1 MNRSIGAGQDIWTY
15 RKIQP
20 YIILMLSLLLTAYVW
35 RLSDDFIKSQTHQ
48 RFLFRVSDIT
58 KAIVQRLDDYRII
71 LAGGVGLFAVSDDVN
86 REQWRTYVHSL
97 RLGDNFPGIQG
108 VGFSKRIGP
117 HEKQDHIVGVRA
129 EGFPNYTVR
138 PEGAREE
145 YTSIIYLE
153 PFDFRNQRAFG
164 YDMFSEPVRR
174 TAMTRARDT
183 GDVAMSGKVIL
194 LQETDQNIQAG
205 FLMYVPVYIRH
216 MPINTVEERKSALLG
231 YVYSPFRIGDLI
243 EGIFGKTP
251 PDIDLEIYDGFGPS
265 RNGLMY
271 DSDSDPYG
279 LASSRDRLFSK
290 TEIISI
296 YGQQWTLVFSAR
308 PSFERIDEHYQPM
321 AILGFGLA
329 ISLLLFL
336 FTRSQEITRER
347 AVSLARDMTSV
358 LRETEQRTRSIVE
371 NVVDGI
377 ISINETG
384 IIQTSNPG
392 AERIFG
398 FGPDEI
404 LGNKINVLLPAPH
417 RELHDQYIQRF
428 LATGEGS
435 IIGRTREVTG
445 QKKDGSTFPV
455 EISVSEMKLEN
466 QTSFIGIVRDISQ
479 RKQIEQE
486 LIQARETAE
495 KANRSKSD
503 FLAVMSHEIRT
514 PMNGILGMTQVV
526 MDSELTQEQL
536 DNLELVNYSAESLLS
551 LINDILDFSK
561 IEAGK
566 LDLDYSDFRIRERLK
581 EVVQSLSG
589 RASQKN
595 LELILRVEPDVPEV
609 VVGDLGR
616 LRQIIVNLIGNS
628 IKFTEEGKITLEVR
642 LESEDKDRVELR
654 FDVADTGIGMPRE
667 KLDLIFNPF
676 TQVDSSSTR
685 KYGGTGLGLAIVS
698 QLVDLMM
705 GRIWVTSELGKGSS
719 FHFTCRFGVRRG
731 VGEVGDTH
739 DPDLLKG
746 LRVLVVDDNATNRKI
761 FLKILEKWSMNCIM
775 AGSAHEAIDILG
787 SSHASGNKISIALI
801 DVMMPGMDGFGL
813 AEKIRNDPDLE
824 GLKIIMMTSTMSEGG
839 SDRCIELGIG
849 AYLRKPVS
857 QADLFHT
864 IAMALYPEKLNRPM
878 TDDPSG
884 VQTLEPLAPIKVLLA
899 EDNPVNQKMARLTL
913 EKKGHIVTIAENGR
927 QAIEK
932 SGTEEFD
939 IILMDVQM
947 PEVDG
952 LEATRAIRAR
962 EKGSGKRIPIVAMTA
977 HAVKGDEEMCLDAGM
992 DGYVSKPISRS
1003 QLFETIRK
1011 VISKYKN

>member
-1 MNRSIGAGQDIWTY
+1 
-15 RKIQP
+15 
-20 YIILMLSLLLTAYVW
+20 
-35 RLSDDFIKSQTHQ
+35 
-48 RFLFRVSDIT
+48 
-58 KAIVQRLDDYRII
+58 
-71 LAGGVGLFAVSDDVN
+71 
-86 REQWRTYVHSL
+86 
-97 RLGDNFPGIQG
+97 
-108 VGFSKRIGP
+108 
-117 HEKQDHIVGVRA
+117 
-129 EGFPNYTVR
+129 
-138 PEGAREE
+138 
-145 YTSIIYLE
+145 
-153 PFDFRNQRAFG
+153 
-164 YDMFSEPVRR
+164 
-174 TAMTRARDT
+174 
-183 GDVAMSGKVIL
+183 
-194 LQETDQNIQAG
+194 
-205 FLMYVPVYIRH
+205 
-216 MPINTVEERKSALLG
+216 
-231 YVYSPFRIGDLI
+231 
-243 EGIFGKTP
+243 
-251 PDIDLEIYDGFGPS
+251 
-265 RNGLMY
+265 
-271 DSDSDPYG
+271 
-279 LASSRDRLFSK
+279 
-290 TEIISI
+290 
-296 YGQQWTLVFSAR
+296 
-308 PSFERIDEHYQPM
+308 
-321 AILGFGLA
+321 
-329 ISLLLFL
+329 
-336 FTRSQEITRER
+336 
-347 AVSLARDMTSV
+347 
-358 LRETEQRTRSIVE
+358 
-371 NVVDGI
+371 
-377 ISINETG
+377 
-384 IIQTSNPG
+384 
-392 AERIFG
+392 
-398 FGPDEI
+398 
-404 LGNKINVLLPAPH
+404 
-417 RELHDQYIQRF
+417 
-428 LATGEGS
+428 
-435 IIGRTREVTG
+435 
-445 QKKDGSTFPV
+445 
-455 EISVSEMKLEN
+455 
-466 QTSFIGIVRDISQ
+466 
-479 RKQIEQE
+479 
-486 LIQARETAE
+486 
-495 KANRSKSD
+495 
-503 FLAVMSHEIRT
+503 
-514 PMNGILGMTQVV
+514 MNGILGMTQVV

-628 IKFTEEGKITLEVR
+628 IKFTEEGNITLEVR

-761 FLKILEKWSMNCIM
+761 FLKILEKWSMNCII

>member
-1 MNRSIGAGQDIWTY
+1 M
-15 RKIQP
+15 
-20 YIILMLSLLLTAYVW
+20 
-35 RLSDDFIKSQTHQ
+35 
-48 RFLFRVSDIT
+48 
-58 KAIVQRLDDYRII
+58 
-71 LAGGVGLFAVSDDVN
+71 
-86 REQWRTYVHSL
+86 
-97 RLGDNFPGIQG
+97 
-108 VGFSKRIGP
+108 
-117 HEKQDHIVGVRA
+117 
-129 EGFPNYTVR
+129 
-138 PEGAREE
+138 
-145 YTSIIYLE
+145 
-153 PFDFRNQRAFG
+153 
-164 YDMFSEPVRR
+164 
-174 TAMTRARDT
+174 
-183 GDVAMSGKVIL
+183 
-194 LQETDQNIQAG
+194 
-205 FLMYVPVYIRH
+205 
-216 MPINTVEERKSALLG
+216 
-231 YVYSPFRIGDLI
+231 
-243 EGIFGKTP
+243 
-251 PDIDLEIYDGFGPS
+251 
-265 RNGLMY
+265 
-271 DSDSDPYG
+271 
-279 LASSRDRLFSK
+279 
-290 TEIISI
+290 
-296 YGQQWTLVFSAR
+296 
-308 PSFERIDEHYQPM
+308 
-321 AILGFGLA
+321 
-329 ISLLLFL
+329 
-336 FTRSQEITRER
+336 
-347 AVSLARDMTSV
+347 
-358 LRETEQRTRSIVE
+358 
-371 NVVDGI
+371 
-377 ISINETG
+377 
-384 IIQTSNPG
+384 
-392 AERIFG
+392 
-398 FGPDEI
+398 
-404 LGNKINVLLPAPH
+404 
-417 RELHDQYIQRF
+417 
-428 LATGEGS
+428 
-435 IIGRTREVTG
+435 
-445 QKKDGSTFPV
+445 
-455 EISVSEMKLEN
+455 
-466 QTSFIGIVRDISQ
+466 
-479 RKQIEQE
+479 
-486 LIQARETAE
+486 
-495 KANRSKSD
+495 
-503 FLAVMSHEIRT
+503 
-514 PMNGILGMTQVV
+514 
-526 MDSELTQEQL
+526 

-581 EVVQSLSG
+581 EVVQSLNA

-595 LELILRVEPDVPEV
+595 LELILRVAPDVPEV

-628 IKFTEEGKITLEVR
+628 IKFTEEGNITLEVR

-761 FLKILEKWSMNCIM
+761 FQKILEKWSMNCIM

-878 TDDPSG
+878 TDDQSG
-884 VQTLEPLAPIKVLLA
+884 VQTLEPLAPLKVLLA

-952 LEATRAIRAR
+952 LEATRAIRER
-962 EKGSGKRIPIVAMTA
+962 EKGSGNRIPIVAMTA
-977 HAVKGDEEMCLDAGM
+977 HAVKGDEEMCLERR
-992 DGYVSKPISRS
+992 DGRIRFKADISVAAFRNDSKSDFQGQKLGLYINRVGQDLS
-1003 QLFETIRK
+1003 QGG
-1011 VISKYKN
+1011 NN